1 MAVAPVQ
8 AVVVWQVAQVV
19 GYPADAWFDDLD
31 EWRAAQPQLRET
43 IHATPGVFLDAVRRC
58 KLYDY
63 EAHRWLDFKGRI
75 TAEIPL
81 RSSDAL

>member
-1 MAVAPVQ
+1 MGSVSFICHTH
-8 AVVVWQVAQVV
+8 
-19 GYPADAWFDDLD
+19 PADAWFDDLD

-63 EAHRWLDFKGRI
+63 EAHL
-75 TAEIPL
+75 
-81 RSSDAL
+81 